1 VVGVAKDV
9 KQGGVDRKTGTEL
22 YFLID
27 QFPRLYP
34 NTNIGGGPLN
44 IVVRSAVP
52 IATLGTAIES
62 IVRDVDPSLPVI
74 RLREMDAVL
83 RESLSRPRLLAQL
96 LGGFAAL
103 ALFLASIGTYGLLSY
118 LVTERR
124 REIGIRMALGAERGS
139 VLRHIMGQGLR
150 LALFGLAAGMAGA
163 FALTRLMATLL
174 FDVEPNDP
182 ATLVAVAAAITGV
195 ATLACF
201 IPAQRATRVDP
212 VVVLRDE

>member
-1 VVGVAKDV
+1 M
-9 KQGGVDRKTGTEL
+9 
-22 YFLID
+22 
-27 QFPRLYP
+27 
-34 NTNIGGGPLN
+34 
-44 IVVRSAVP
+44 
-52 IATLGTAIES
+52 ATLGTAIES
-62 IVRDVDPSLPVI
+62 IVREVDPSLPVI
-74 RLREMDAVL
+74 KLREMDAVF

-96 LGGFAAL
+96 LGGFAGL

-124 REIGIRMALGAERGS
+124 REIGIRMALGAARSS
-139 VLRHIMGQGLR
+139 VLRHVMGQGLR

-174 FDVEPNDP
+174 FNVEPNDP
-182 ATLVAVAAAITGV
+182 ATLVAVAAAISGV
-195 ATLACF
+195 AALACF

>member
-1 VVGVAKDV
+1 M
-9 KQGGVDRKTGTEL
+9 RC
-22 YFLID
+22 F
-27 QFPRLYP
+27 
-34 NTNIGGGPLN
+34 
-44 IVVRSAVP
+44 
-52 IATLGTAIES
+52 
-62 IVRDVDPSLPVI
+62 
-74 RLREMDAVL
+74 

-96 LGGFAAL
+96 LGGFAGL

-124 REIGIRMALGAERGS
+124 REIGIRMALGAERAA

-150 LALFGLAAGMAGA
+150 LALFGLAAGLAGA

-195 ATLACF
+195 AALACF

>member
-1 VVGVAKDV
+1 M
-9 KQGGVDRKTGTEL
+9 QIRGGE
-22 YFLID
+22 
-27 QFPRLYP
+27 
-34 NTNIGGGPLN
+34 LN
-44 IVVRSAVP
+44 IVLRSAVP
-52 IATLGTAIES
+52 MSTLGTAIES
-62 IVRDVDPSLPVI
+62 IVREVDPSLPVI
-74 RLREMDAVL
+74 RLREMDTVF

-124 REIGIRMALGAERGS
+124 REIGIRMALGAERTS

-150 LALFGLAAGMAGA
+150 LALFGLAGGMAGA

>member
-1 VVGVAKDV
+1 M
-9 KQGGVDRKTGTEL
+9 
-22 YFLID
+22 
-27 QFPRLYP
+27 
-34 NTNIGGGPLN
+34 
-44 IVVRSAVP
+44 P
-52 IATLGTAIES
+52 ISTLGTAIEG
-62 IVRDVDPSLPVI
+62 IVREVDPSLPVI
-74 RLREMDAVL
+74 KLREMDAVF

-124 REIGIRMALGAERGS
+124 REIGIRMALGAERAA

-150 LALFGLAAGMAGA
+150 LALFGLAAGLAGA

-195 ATLACF
+195 AALACF